1 MHCIFTYCYVILSYV
16 DFRGFCNVL
25 CSIGYFPEITRE
37 AFFHW
42 QITEE
47 SHPYLVL
54 LLQRWSCC
62 SFVSGSHNVLSL
74 ILVKKVTYLVYVDD
88 TTIRQWLEKRA
99 KENTDTV
106 FCIYEDVPIRY
117 GEIEEKVNRIANGF
131 LKLGFR
137 RGDRIAIMIPNH
149 PDFFYMVFACA
160 KIGLTYI
167 PLNTNLKGQNL
178 DLLLSLSDPRALLV
192 DENFADVMKESLL
205 RGGLNNIEYIFTRGN
220 ADFSET
226 GIAHQIPFSAVPEGC
241 ESTPPAVPGAGP
253 EDVLA
258 ISYTSGTTGVPK
270 GVLLTDRMLR
280 CCALGA
286 SVANE
291 AGPGEV
297 MLMWESFCHI
307 GGVQM
312 ICVCLIY
319 LSVMALLPRFSA
331 SRFWDQ
337 ARHYKATR
345 VHYLGSVLPI
355 LLKQPPRPDDRDHS
369 VKIAWGAGAAK
380 QIWKEFENRF
390 GVTIHEAYG
399 MTECSSLTTICL
411 DGTVGSIG
419 KPLPYFELR
428 IMGDDG
434 KPVPT
439 GELGE
444 IQVRSK
450 QPGLILKGY
459 FRNEEA
465 TKKCLL
471 PDGWFATGDLAY
483 MDAEGHVFFKGRSKD
498 SLRVSGENVSAWEV
512 ERIINE
518 HPDIEECAVIGVPG
532 ELGGDDMKVF
542 IKPRQGEKRP
552 DPADIAKWCEPRMA
566 KYQIPR
572 YYAFID
578 HFEKT
583 ESQRTKKNNLS
594 RSVDDCWD
602 RNAKA

>member
-1 MHCIFTYCYVILSYV
+1 VI
-16 DFRGFCNVL
+16 
-25 CSIGYFPEITRE
+25 
-37 AFFHW
+37 
-42 QITEE
+42 
-47 SHPYLVL
+47 
-54 LLQRWSCC
+54 
-62 SFVSGSHNVLSL
+62 
-74 ILVKKVTYLVYVDD
+74 YVDD

-99 KENTDTV
+99 KNNADNV
-106 FCIYEDVPIRY
+106 FCIYEDVPIKY
-117 GEIEEKVNRIANGF
+117 GEIEEKVNRLANGF
-131 LKLGFR
+131 LKLGFQ

-167 PLNTNLKGQNL
+167 PFNTSLKGANL
-178 DLLLSLSDPRALLV
+178 DLLLQLSDPRALLV
-192 DENFADVMKESLL
+192 DESFVDVMIESLC
-205 RGGLNNIEYIFTRGN
+205 RGGLHNIEYIFTRGN
-220 ADFSET
+220 ADFNKT
-226 GIAHQIPFSAVPEGC
+226 GITHQIPFSSIPEGC
-241 ESTPPAVPGAGP
+241 EATPPAVFGAGP

-280 CCALGA
+280 TCAKGA
-286 SVANE
+286 SIANE

-355 LLKQPPRPDDRDHS
+355 LLKQPPKSNDKDHL
-369 VKIAWGAGAAK
+369 VKIAWGAGAAR
-380 QIWKEFENRF
+380 QIWKEFEDRF
-390 GVTIHEAYG
+390 GVVIHEAYG
-399 MTECSSLTTICL
+399 MTECSSLTSVCL
-411 DGTVGSIG
+411 DGTIGSVG
-419 KPLPYFELR
+419 KPLPYFEVR
-428 IMGDDG
+428 IMGDGG
-434 KPVPT
+434 KVAAPF
-439 GELGE
+439 ELGE

-450 QPGLILKGY
+450 QPGLILKSY
-459 FRNEEA
+459 FRNPEA
-465 TKKCLL
+465 TKRSLL
-471 PDGWFATGDLAY
+471 SDGWFATGDLAY
-483 MDAEGHVFFKGRSKD
+483 MDEEGHIFFKGRSKD
-498 SLRVSGENVSAWEV
+498 SLRISGENVSAWEV

-518 HPDIEECAVIGVPG
+518 HPGIEECAVVGVPG

-542 IKPRQGEKRP
+542 IKPAQGQAKP
-552 DPADIAKWCEPRMA
+552 VFADVAKWCEPRMA

-572 YYAFID
+572 YYAYID
-578 HFEKT
+578 AFEKT
-583 ESQRTKKNNLS
+583 DSQRTKKNVLS

-602 RNAKA
+602 RNAG